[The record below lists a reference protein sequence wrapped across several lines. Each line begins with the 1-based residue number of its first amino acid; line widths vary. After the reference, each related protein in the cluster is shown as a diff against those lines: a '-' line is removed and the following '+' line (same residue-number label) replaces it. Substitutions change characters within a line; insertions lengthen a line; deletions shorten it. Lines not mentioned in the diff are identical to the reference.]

1 MQDNVVLLVEDS
13 SKDLALV
20 LAAFEEWG
28 VTNPVQVVSDGQ
40 QAMDYLSGQGLYADR
55 TTYPLP
61 SLVLLDLLLPK
72 VSGLA
77 LLSWIRTQPGTASLP
92 VVVLTGSRN
101 QEDFDKAHRMGANAC
116 AAKSHDLAE
125 LRDVIQHLN
134 YFSVASEYHNSAVDF
149 FPEA

>member
-1 MQDNVVLLVEDS
+1 MEENVVLVVEDS
-13 SKDLALV
+13 AKDLALV

-28 VTNPVQVVSDGQ
+28 LRNPVQVVSDGQ
-40 QAMDYLSGQGLYADR
+40 QAMDYLAGQGIYADR
-55 TTYPLP
+55 KTYPLP

-72 VSGLA
+72 VSGLS
-77 LLSWIRTQPGTASLP
+77 LLSWIRAQPDTTSLP

-101 QEDFDKAHRMGANAC
+101 HEDFDKAHRLGANAC
-116 AAKSHDLAE
+116 AAKTHDLAE

-134 YFSVASEYHNSAVDF
+134 YFSVASSYHNSAVDF

>member
-1 MQDNVVLLVEDS
+1 MEENVVLVVEDS
-13 SKDLALV
+13 AKDLALV

-28 VTNPVQVVSDGQ
+28 VKNPLQIVSDGQ
-40 QAMDYLSGQGLYADR
+40 QATDYLAGNGIYADR
-55 TTYPLP
+55 RTYPLP

-72 VSGLA
+72 ISGLS
-77 LLSWIRTQPGTASLP
+77 LLAWIRARPDTASLP

-101 QEDFDKAHRMGANAC
+101 HEDFDKAHRLGATAC

-125 LRDVIQHLN
+125 LREVIQHLN
-134 YFSVASEYHNSAVDF
+134 YFSVASSYNNSTVDF